1 MSSNLVQCIQDQASY
16 YRKLKAELDS
26 ESNIQNALN
35 DAKLIRQDF
44 EKAIQSKKQEIN
56 SLEEYSK
63 KEYRDVRRMRHLSF
77 RSAAATLS
85 GKKKERTAKEE
96 AKYQLAFENEQRSKR
111 ELDEL
116 QTSYEGALAREEE
129 LVRQKSHFED
139 TRHQFDSLLEQ
150 IFMLEDPNFPLEPQ
164 LKAELVNY
172 KEQKRLAKR
181 DKNRFSEAE
190 QALSTALVD
199 IKKVIR
205 LLDTVINYVPFEIFG
220 GPIIDEEQVAYLEVA
235 KRRIWEIQ
243 RLMNIART
251 VLPEIPYP
259 QTLDVVTNNTLLQMQ
274 LNLNYIDIA
283 WKAKTSQC
291 FGMLATA
298 YRNTQNSLTWVKQYK
313 DYAAGALV
321 RLDEAVNVIRES
333 LKTERKRIMDTV
345 LAGHTGGGGTSS
357 SAAAE
362 NPPLFSTTYHN
373 ANDPPP
379 PVYEAPPVGE
389 QYNNQS
395 QGATPSDQH
404 LPAIP
409 ANLTPATSFL
419 NLPMNE
425 DNNTGI
431 TNSPLL
437 TPITPHDNS
446 NGNAPPHPIT
456 PVFENTSMPSPS
468 PPSQANV
475 NHTNTTHTTTANTNY
490 TNQPSTYIS
499 HNVNNPFQ

>member
-16 YRKLKAELDS
+16 YRKLKAELES
-26 ESNIQNALN
+26 ESNITNALN

-44 EKAIQSKKQEIN
+44 EKAIQSKKAEIN

-116 QTSYEGALAREEE
+116 QTSYDGALAREEE

-190 QALSTALVD
+190 QSLSTALLD

-220 GPIIDEEQVAYLEVA
+220 GPIIDEEQVAYLEAA
-235 KRRIWEIQ
+235 KRRIWDIQ
-243 RLMNIART
+243 RLMNVART
-251 VLPEIPYP
+251 ILPEIPYP

-313 DYAAGALV
+313 EYAAGALV
-321 RLDEAVNVIRES
+321 RLDEAVNVMKES
-333 LKTERKRIMDTV
+333 LKNERKRIMDTV
-345 LAGHTGGGGTSS
+345 LAGHTSGSS
-357 SAAAE
+357 SAAAD
-362 NPPLFSTTYHN
+362 NPPLFSTAYHGT
-373 ANDPPP
+373 NDPPP
-379 PVYEAPPVGE
+379 PVYEAPPVDQ
-389 QYNNQS
+389 QYNNQN
-395 QGATPSDQH
+395 QETAQADQR
-404 LPAIP
+404 LPVIP
-409 ANLTPATSFL
+409 PNLTPATSFL
-419 NLPMNE
+419 NLPANE
-425 DNNTGI
+425 DSNSAI
-431 TNSPLL
+431 TNSPLMAPMTL
-437 TPITPHDNS
+437 QNNN

-468 PPSQANV
+468 PHMNM
-475 NHTNTTHTTTANTNY
+475 NNNTNNTTATTGN
-490 TNQPSTYIS
+490 NQSSSTYIS
-499 HNVNNPFQ
+499 HNVNNPFH

>member
-26 ESNIQNALN
+26 ESNVQNALD
-35 DAKLIRQDF
+35 DAKLIRLDF
-44 EKAIQSKKQEIN
+44 EKAIQSKKAEIN

-116 QTSYEGALAREEE
+116 QTSYQGALAREEE

-139 TRHQFDSLLEQ
+139 TKHQFDSLLEQ

-220 GPIIDEEQVAYLEVA
+220 GPIIDEEQVAYLEAA

-283 WKAKTSQC
+283 WKA
-291 FGMLATA
+291 

-321 RLDEAVNVIRES
+321 RLDEAVNVIKES
-333 LKTERKRIMDTV
+333 LKTERRRIMDTV
-345 LAGHTGGGGTSS
+345 LAGHTGGDGASS
-357 SAAAE
+357 SAAAD

-395 QGATPSDQH
+395 QGAAQSDQH

-425 DNNTGI
+425 DSNTAI
-431 TNSPLL
+431 TNSSLMP
-437 TPITPHDNS
+437 PITSHENN

-456 PVFENTSMPSPS
+456 PVFEDTSMPSS
-468 PPSQANV
+468 PPPPQAHFFSARCGLAITGGLFNKQLNAV
-475 NHTNTTHTTTANTNY
+475 VDWLMNCFEKYNT
-490 TNQPSTYIS
+490 
-499 HNVNNPFQ
+499 